1 MRDLNSQDLNLG
13 VFIPQFLVLTTLVAV
28 VYAQTPSNGNG
39 ATQAAEQYEN
49 SPAYDYSYLVQD
61 NLTGDNKR
69 QEESRRGGNVQG
81 SYSLVEPDG

>member
-1 MRDLNSQDLNLG
+1 MAT
-13 VFIPQFLVLTTLVAV
+13 VC
-28 VYAQTPSNGNG
+28 AQQNNQNRNEANTNPTTPS
-39 ATQAAEQYEN
+39 AAEQYE
-49 SPAYDYSYLVQD
+49 SAPAYDYSYLVQD